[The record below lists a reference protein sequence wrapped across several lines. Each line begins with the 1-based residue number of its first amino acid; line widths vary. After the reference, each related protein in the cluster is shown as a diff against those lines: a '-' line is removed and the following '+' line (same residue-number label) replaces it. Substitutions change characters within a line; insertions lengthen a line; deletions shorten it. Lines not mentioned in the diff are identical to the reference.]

1 MLQLKD
7 GITNYN
13 LITMYALIENV
24 IGLPEE
30 AFNAFGALLIR
41 DKSEAKE
48 ILIKISKERG

>member
-7 GITNYN
+7 GITNHD

-30 AFNAFGALLIR
+30 VFNTFSALLIR
-41 DKSEAKE
+41 DKSKAKE
-48 ILIKISKERG
+48 ILIQISKERG